1 MVTCRPVFTTDGS
14 HMHLVTMGNEFECT
28 CRELQEMQWPC
39 EHMMAWDDHS
49 GRDFTIHFH
58 PCWKVNS
65 ICHAYSHTIPCF
77 LDNDLELSE
86 FCCPPKIA
94 VKKGRH
100 RVVRIESG
108 GKRRKNSDLGEDET
122 LDASGH
128 LLVRYPIADD
138 PHQMEPLGSGSSRRQ
153 DPRQKWGRKRPA
165 GGKIGNS
172 VRCSKCGQ
180 VGHNRRTC
188 KIEAPGFATD
198 AVQATISEA
207 DNQVSDYVHDEEE
220 LSQAGTIA
228 DNSDA
233 QEVNGRGFYGH
244 DLESQYDTEG
254 DGSESGSKLVHW
266 RLGTSQR
273 SRDPEWMAQYLQ
285 LAEEG
290 SERIMEESCPKQ
302 IEDR

>member
-1 MVTCRPVFTTDGS
+1 MDCTGPYTAKATRRHEQNLRSFGQWQVFHDGHMQARVQTTDGS
-14 HMHLVTMGNEFECT
+14 HMHLVTME
-28 CRELQEMQWPC
+28 
-39 EHMMAWDDHS
+39 
-49 GRDFTIHFH
+49 
-58 PCWKVNS
+58 
-65 ICHAYSHTIPCF
+65 
-77 LDNDLELSE
+77 
-86 FCCPPKIA
+86 IA
-94 VKKGRH
+94 VKKGQH

-108 GKRRKNSDLGEDET
+108 GKRRKNSDLGDDES
-122 LDASGH
+122 LDTDGN

-153 DPRQKWGRKRPA
+153 DPRQKRGRKRPA

-188 KIEAPGFATD
+188 KID

-207 DNQVSDYVHDEEE
+207 NNQVLDYVHDEEE
-220 LSQAGTIA
+220 LSQAGTDA

-254 DGSESGSKLVHW
+254 EGSESGSELVHW

-290 SERIMEESCPKQ
+290 SERIMEESCPRQ